1 MHGAC
6 TWRMHGMRMTNAWQA
21 IAKMEAL
28 QLRMSEIERWFASV
42 KAEAAGERQ
51 MREQA
56 NSRTLLL
63 QERLERMQEQLGR
76 LQTENDALR
85 SRVADVGVA
94 EKTGLR

>member
-1 MHGAC
+1 MHRDTG
-6 TWRMHGMRMTNAWQA
+6 MHMGKHMGKHMRWQA

-56 NSRTLLL
+56 S
-63 QERLERMQEQLGR
+63 
-76 LQTENDALR
+76 
-85 SRVADVGVA
+85 
-94 EKTGLR
+94 K

>member
-1 MHGAC
+1 MHRDTG
-6 TWRMHGMRMTNAWQA
+6 MHMGKHMGKHIRWQA

-56 NSRTLLL
+56 S
-63 QERLERMQEQLGR
+63 
-76 LQTENDALR
+76 
-85 SRVADVGVA
+85 
-94 EKTGLR
+94 K

>member
-1 MHGAC
+1 
-6 TWRMHGMRMTNAWQA
+6 
-21 IAKMEAL
+21 MEAL

-56 NSRTLLL
+56 NSRALLL
-63 QERLERMQEQLGR
+63 QERLERMQEQLSR
-76 LQTENDALR
+76 LQTENNALR

>member
-1 MHGAC
+1 MHLAC
-6 TWRMHGMRMTNAWQA
+6 TWRMRWQA

-56 NSRTLLL
+56 S
-63 QERLERMQEQLGR
+63 
-76 LQTENDALR
+76 
-85 SRVADVGVA
+85 
-94 EKTGLR
+94 K

>member
-1 MHGAC
+1 MHRDTGMHMGKHMGVHLAC
-6 TWRMHGMRMTNAWQA
+6 TWRMRWQA

-56 NSRTLLL
+56 S
-63 QERLERMQEQLGR
+63 
-76 LQTENDALR
+76 
-85 SRVADVGVA
+85 
-94 EKTGLR
+94 K

>member
-1 MHGAC
+1 MHMGKH
-6 TWRMHGMRMTNAWQA
+6 MGKHMRWQA

-56 NSRTLLL
+56 S
-63 QERLERMQEQLGR
+63 
-76 LQTENDALR
+76 
-85 SRVADVGVA
+85 
-94 EKTGLR
+94 K

>member
-1 MHGAC
+1 MHRDTGMHMGKHMGVHMACTWHAHGVHLAC
-6 TWRMHGMRMTNAWQA
+6 TWRVRWQA

-56 NSRTLLL
+56 S
-63 QERLERMQEQLGR
+63 
-76 LQTENDALR
+76 
-85 SRVADVGVA
+85 
-94 EKTGLR
+94 K

>member
-1 MHGAC
+1 MHWDTG
-6 TWRMHGMRMTNAWQA
+6 MHMRWQA

-56 NSRTLLL
+56 S
-63 QERLERMQEQLGR
+63 
-76 LQTENDALR
+76 
-85 SRVADVGVA
+85 
-94 EKTGLR
+94 K